1 MKQKLNICVLGI
13 GTELTTGQI
22 LNRNAQ
28 WISQK
33 MHALGADCPLHVVV
47 PDERPLILEA
57 LKNCALHSDVLFIT
71 GGLGPT
77 SDDFTREMIAEWT
90 GAQMQWDETSWQ
102 HLNER
107 LKQRNI
113 PVKEIQR
120 QQCFFPVGSQILTN
134 RIGTANAFYVNHQG
148 KDIYVLPGPPREI
161 ESVWQDW
168 IHKKM
173 EEKCQNIEKK
183 MTRSWDTLGLGES
196 QVAEMVE
203 EVLQGCPLERAYRVH
218 LPYVEFKL
226 LFTSSQKQDAEKWF
240 VKIDETL
247 KETTLVKNGQDV
259 ASMLIEKLKLFK
271 RVSIYDQIDGGFLI
285 KRLSADI
292 KTLLKECQLL
302 LSNGPSATESQ
313 DLILTLSKK
322 DSHRA
327 LAQISYLGIQNQIE
341 ILSPYSAASMLE
353 RANQYYAE
361 KAMMFFYEEIIRAK
375 TIAN

>member
-1 MKQKLNICVLGI
+1 
-13 GTELTTGQI
+13 
-22 LNRNAQ
+22 
-28 WISQK
+28 
-33 MHALGADCPLHVVV
+33 
-47 PDERPLILEA
+47 
-57 LKNCALHSDVLFIT
+57 
-71 GGLGPT
+71 
-77 SDDFTREMIAEWT
+77 
-90 GAQMQWDETSWQ
+90 
-102 HLNER
+102 
-107 LKQRNI
+107 
-113 PVKEIQR
+113 
-120 QQCFFPVGSQILTN
+120 
-134 RIGTANAFYVNHQG
+134 
-148 KDIYVLPGPPREI
+148 
-161 ESVWQDW
+161 
-168 IHKKM
+168 M